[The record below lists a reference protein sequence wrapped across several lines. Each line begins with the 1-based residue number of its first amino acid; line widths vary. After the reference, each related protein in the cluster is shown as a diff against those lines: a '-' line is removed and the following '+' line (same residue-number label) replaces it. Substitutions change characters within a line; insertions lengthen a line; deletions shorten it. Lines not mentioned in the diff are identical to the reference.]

1 MNGMHMSQEN
11 PTRLE
16 RKLSKELEKEAHRE
30 QKALHHHLKNLEKA
44 ERHRREAEHLRQ
56 QLAKL
61 QIKEIRIQ
69 ERIQEHEIKA
79 RELEAIPSDLR
90 GHR

>member
-1 MNGMHMSQEN
+1 MTEEN

-16 RKLSKELEKEAHRE
+16 RKLSKELEKETHRE

-44 ERHRREAEHLRQ
+44 EHHRKEAETLRQ
-56 QLAKL
+56 HLAKL

-69 ERIQEHEIKA
+69 EKIQEHEIKA
-79 RELEAIPSDLR
+79 RELESTPLDPYRAL
-90 GHR
+90 